1 MHYNRGV
8 QDLLTL
14 RELLT
19 RSAATEPLT
28 PAILAPRCVPMTFA
42 VLVTQV
48 EEVGAALHSA
58 GFGSSSRI
66 AVALP
71 QGPAL
76 ATALLAVM
84 SSAGCVP
91 LNPTLRRAEILE
103 LLTATRADAVMC
115 RRDDAIVAEAAAALG
130 LPAIDV
136 TPIDGMAG
144 RFVVTAP
151 WLRSTGGLDGPAPD
165 DVALLLLTSGTTAK
179 PKVVPLSQQKLVAS
193 ALNIARHL
201 QLTPADRS
209 LVVMPLFHSHG
220 LVGALLSSMAAA
232 AGAVCVPGWDEGL
245 FYDWVQEFQPTWYTA
260 TPPIHRRIIERGEE
274 YRRKAP
280 THQFRFVRSTSA
292 ALPTEAIAQIEA
304 LFAAP
309 LIESFG
315 MTEWSQMVSNPP
327 PPLTR
332 KPGSVG
338 LPTGVDLAILSA
350 DGSLVPSGET
360 GQVAVRGTSLTTHYE
375 GGAQADALG
384 GQWFL
389 TGDRGRLD
397 DQGYLYLEGR
407 VADAINR
414 GGEKVSPFEVEKVLL
429 AHPAVHDAVVFA
441 VPHPSLGEDVAA
453 AVVLRDAG
461 VVAEAALRDFV
472 SRTLS
477 DVKAPS
483 SILVVA
489 EIPKSELGKIQRR
502 QLHSLFARHFSPEPV
517 APATEVERSV
527 ASIVSA
533 VLNRPGMS
541 ARENFFSAGGDS
553 LSGIRV
559 VTRINRHF
567 GIKLPATALFRSPTI
582 TSLATEVARILD
594 AAASIEDEVA
604 ALSDDEVAAL
614 LAAQDVKP
622 DGTGKA

>member
-1 MHYNRGV
+1 M
-8 QDLLTL
+8 TL

-19 RSAATEPLT
+19 RGAATGPFT

-48 EEVGAALHSA
+48 DEVGAALHAA
-58 GFGSSSRI
+58 GFGTSSRI

-76 ATALLAVM
+76 AAALLAVT
-84 SSAGCVP
+84 SVAGCVP
-91 LNPTLRRAEILE
+91 LNPTLRTAELVDV
-103 LLTATRADAVMC
+103 LTATRADAVMC
-115 RRDDAIVAEAAAALG
+115 RRDDAIVAEAAASLG
-130 LPAIDV
+130 LPTIHV
-136 TPIDGMAG
+136 TPIDDVAG
-144 RFVVTAP
+144 RFVVAAP
-151 WLRSTGGLDGPAPD
+151 RPRSAGVFDQPAPD
-165 DVALLLLTSGTTAK
+165 DVALLLLTSGTTAT

-201 QLTPADRS
+201 ALTPADRS

-220 LVGALLSSMAAA
+220 MVGALLSSMAAG
-232 AGAVCVPGWDEGL
+232 AGAVCVPGWDEGR

-260 TPPIHRRIIERGEE
+260 TPPIHRRIVERGDE

-292 ALPTEAIAQIEA
+292 ALPTEVITQLEA

-315 MTEWSQMVSNPP
+315 MTEWSQMVSNPL
-327 PPLTR
+327 PPLIR

-338 LPTGVDLAILSA
+338 LPTGVDLAVLSA
-350 DGSLVPSGET
+350 DGSLAPSGET
-360 GQVAVRGTSLTTHYE
+360 GHVAVRGTNLTTHYE
-375 GGAQADALG
+375 GGVQPSADALG
-384 GQWFL
+384 QTWFL

-429 AHPAVHDAVVFA
+429 AHPAVRDAVVFA

-453 AVVLRDAG
+453 AVVLRDAS
-461 VVAEAALRDFV
+461 VVAESELRGFV

-477 DVKAPS
+477 DVKTPS

-489 EIPKSELGKIQRR
+489 AIPRSELGKTPRR
-502 QLHSLFARHFSPEPV
+502 QLHSLLARHFSPESV
-517 APATEVERSV
+517 APATEVEQTL
-527 ASIVSA
+527 ASIVGA
-533 VLNRPGMS
+533 VLNRPGIGVQ
-541 ARENFFSAGGDS
+541 ENFFLIGGDS

-567 GIKLPATALFRSPTI
+567 GIKLPATVLFRSPTI

-594 AAASIEDEVA
+594 AAAAIEDEVA
-604 ALSDDEVAAL
+604 ALSDAEVAAL
-614 LAAQDVKP
+614 LAAQDVDP
-622 DGTGKA
+622 DDTGRA